1 MTSRSSITGSLPP
14 SQVTGGRYLSGIDDE
29 DFCYITTT
37 GRRSGNPH
45 RIEIWFAAGPGSR
58 TIYVL
63 AGGRERADFVRN
75 AMVNPRVTVR
85 IGESEGEATARVVG
99 AGTDEDALARR
110 LLLAKY
116 QQPGQ
121 TDLESWGRSA
131 LPVAFDL
138 DV

>member
-1 MTSRSSITGSLPP
+1 MISLSSIGW
-14 SQVTGGRYLSGIDDE
+14 QRTGGRYVADIEDE

-37 GRRSGNPH
+37 GRRTGNPH
-45 RIEIWFAAGPGSR
+45 RVEIWFAAEPGGR

-75 AMVNPRVTVR
+75 AMVEPRVTVR
-85 IGESEGEATARVVG
+85 IGDREGGAMARVVA
-99 AGTDEDALARR
+99 AGTEEDALARR

-116 QQPGQ
+116 QQPGSS
-121 TDLESWGRSA
+121 DLESWGRSA

-138 DV
+138 DF

>member
-1 MTSRSSITGSLPP
+1 MISLSSIVGQRTGD
-14 SQVTGGRYLSGIDDE
+14 GYLSGIDDK

-37 GRRSGNPH
+37 GRRTGNPH
-45 RIEIWFAAGPGSR
+45 RIEIWFAGEPGSG

-75 AMVNPRVTVR
+75 AMVNPMVTVR
-85 IGESEGEATARVVG
+85 IGDTEGEATARVVD
-99 AGTDEDALARR
+99 AATDEDALARR

-138 DV
+138 EF

>member
-1 MTSRSSITGSLPP
+1 MQRTGD
-14 SQVTGGRYLSGIDDE
+14 RYRSGIDQ

-37 GRRSGNPH
+37 GRRTGNPH
-45 RIEIWFAAGPGSR
+45 RIEIWFAAEPGSR

-75 AMVNPRVTVR
+75 AMADPAVTVR
-85 IGESEGEATARVVG
+85 IGDTEGDAIARVLPP
-99 AGTDEDALARR
+99 GTEEDAKARR

-116 QQPGQ
+116 QGEGSD
-121 TDLESWGRSA
+121 DLDSWGRSA

-138 DV
+138 SF

>member
-1 MTSRSSITGSLPP
+1 MDYLAVFHRSQRTGA
-14 SQVTGGRYLSGIDDE
+14 RYLADIDE

-37 GRRSGNPH
+37 GRRTGKPH
-45 RIEIWFAAGPGSR
+45 RVEIWFAGQPGGR

-75 AMVNPRVTVR
+75 AMKQPRVGVR
-85 IGESEGEATARVVG
+85 IGDREGQATARVLH
-99 AGTDEDALARR
+99 AGTEEDALARR
-110 LLLAKY
+110 LVLAKY
-116 QQPGQ
+116 QDPGK

-138 DV
+138 DF